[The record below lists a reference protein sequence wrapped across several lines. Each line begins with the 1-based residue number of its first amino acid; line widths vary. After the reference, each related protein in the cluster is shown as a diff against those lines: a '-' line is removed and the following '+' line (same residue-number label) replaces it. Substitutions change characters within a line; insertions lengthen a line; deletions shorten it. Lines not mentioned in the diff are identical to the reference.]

1 MAYWINSQNAGFFSN
16 SRSRFWDMYGY
27 FRTTCKIR
35 KWVLNEYSTHLA
47 PLCPCTYVHLSILSC
62 CHRWGEL
69 HWMLTHKTKNCHK
82 SVCSLLKLRAPSL
95 MAENN
100 FDWQLYTN
108 TTKIGI
114 CISAL
119 MMHTEVVSNL
129 VYLTYSYLIII
140 KNIYFAQ

>member
-1 MAYWINSQNAGFFSN
+1 
-16 SRSRFWDMYGY
+16 
-27 FRTTCKIR
+27 
-35 KWVLNEYSTHLA
+35 
-47 PLCPCTYVHLSILSC
+47 
-62 CHRWGEL
+62 
-69 HWMLTHKTKNCHK
+69 
-82 SVCSLLKLRAPSL
+82 

>member
-1 MAYWINSQNAGFFSN
+1 
-16 SRSRFWDMYGY
+16 
-27 FRTTCKIR
+27 
-35 KWVLNEYSTHLA
+35 
-47 PLCPCTYVHLSILSC
+47 
-62 CHRWGEL
+62 
-69 HWMLTHKTKNCHK
+69 
-82 SVCSLLKLRAPSL
+82 

-129 VYLTYSYLIII
+129 VYLTYSYLSNNN
-140 KNIYFAQ
+140 KELLFRTVAKKLEKLCNIVAASPYQISHFLIF